1 MPTPTAARLKAF
13 RLKRDKSS
21 SYPHRVFVRWNA
33 VISITDASV
42 SATLISAVP
51 PLRQGDSISGSG
63 IATGATIGAITGLNI
78 TLSAVASN
86 TIATNTVQITR
97 EVLQSNGSRPW
108 VQTLSEQ
115 DRLLITDGRSVDPTY
130 RVFINQSESLLPI
143 IRTDIQWLIQFAPS
157 PDKAKMRSIAPVKQ
171 DARQTLWQVFLEK
184 E

>member
-1 MPTPTAARLKAF
+1 MGTPTAARLKAF

-51 PLRQGDSISGSG
+51 PLIAGDSISGSG
-63 IATGATIGAITGLNI
+63 IATGATIGAIAGLNI
-78 TLSAVASN
+78 TLSAISSN

-115 DRLLITDGRSVDPTY
+115 DRLLIADGRSVDPTY

-157 PDKAKMRSIAPVKQ
+157 TDKAKMRSVATVKQ
-171 DARQTLWQVFLEK
+171 DARQTLWQIFLEK

>member
-1 MPTPTAARLKAF
+1 
-13 RLKRDKSS
+13 
-21 SYPHRVFVRWNA
+21 
-33 VISITDASV
+33 VISITDASL

-51 PLRQGDSISGSG
+51 PLIAGDSISGSG
-63 IATGATIGAITGLNI
+63 IAVGATIASIAGLNI
-78 TLSAVASN
+78 TLSAISSN

-97 EVLQSNGSRPW
+97 EVLQANGTRPW

-115 DRLLITDGRSVDPTY
+115 DRLLIADGRSVDPTY

-157 PDKAKMRSIAPVKQ
+157 PDRAKMRSVAPVKQ